1 MTQKLCEW
9 RRAFFIEVG
18 ILTKILDAINSFDK
32 LLDTE
37 YIFVLGRKNKS
48 IELHIYFEKS
58 HFYHLAGFQY
68 LTDIA
73 NLHVN
78 REKVYNNIKS
88 GNIKPELLTSSV
100 HYGEISERID
110 FLKFIEMI
118 FESNKTVFRYNS
130 ALQVFSL
137 IEADFLLKTD
147 VKNRNVFT
155 FLKKDKN
162 GKYFCKSFFPQLDKD
177 YSEKQAVWTV
187 LLKKKIAKSTGTEQL
202 LYCHPNYK
210 IING

>member
-1 MTQKLCEW
+1 MGYKSYKGLSFTTTELRHLLKENDTKALRMAQSF
-9 RRAFFIEVG
+9 FFIEVG

-100 HYGEISERID
+100 HYGEISC
-110 FLKFIEMI
+110 
-118 FESNKTVFRYNS
+118 T
-130 ALQVFSL
+130 A
-137 IEADFLLKTD
+137 
-147 VKNRNVFT
+147 
-155 FLKKDKN
+155 
-162 GKYFCKSFFPQLDKD
+162 
-177 YSEKQAVWTV
+177 
-187 LLKKKIAKSTGTEQL
+187 
-202 LYCHPNYK
+202 
-210 IING
+210 

>member
-1 MTQKLCEW
+1 MK
-9 RRAFFIEVG
+9 V
-18 ILTKILDAINSFDK
+18 N
-32 LLDTE
+32 
-37 YIFVLGRKNKS
+37 
-48 IELHIYFEKS
+48 YFEKS
-58 HFYHLAGFQY
+58 HFYHLSGFQY

-100 HYGEISERID
+100 HYGEISER
-110 FLKFIEMI
+110 
-118 FESNKTVFRYNS
+118 
-130 ALQVFSL
+130 
-137 IEADFLLKTD
+137 
-147 VKNRNVFT
+147 NVFT

-187 LLKKKIAKSTGTEQL
+187 LLKKKITKSTGTEQL

>member
-1 MTQKLCEW
+1 
-9 RRAFFIEVG
+9 
-18 ILTKILDAINSFDK
+18 
-32 LLDTE
+32 
-37 YIFVLGRKNKS
+37 
-48 IELHIYFEKS
+48 
-58 HFYHLAGFQY
+58 
-68 LTDIA
+68 
-73 NLHVN
+73 
-78 REKVYNNIKS
+78 
-88 GNIKPELLTSSV
+88 
-100 HYGEISERID
+100 
-110 FLKFIEMI
+110 MI

-187 LLKKKIAKSTGTEQL
+187 LLKKKITKSTGTEQL